1 MGRVFHHQT
10 YGNAKGW
17 KNPICSFSAF
27 GASESAPTRLLP
39 RSPET
44 ERPLGRGG
52 RIAQVISGFTYK
64 ILSRSSDP
72 DHTLTRVVL
81 ALSPISDSQIARAVI
96 ILDTGQTGEARAMNR
111 FVALML
117 AAVVTITIVGAV
129 GYFMPM
135 H

>member
-1 MGRVFHHQT
+1 M
-10 YGNAKGW
+10 
-17 KNPICSFSAF
+17 
-27 GASESAPTRLLP
+27 
-39 RSPET
+39 
-44 ERPLGRGG
+44 
-52 RIAQVISGFTYK
+52 
-64 ILSRSSDP
+64 
-72 DHTLTRVVL
+72 L